1 MLLGYNGALRRRAV
15 PAVILTALLATGCQ
29 AWHVVPLSPVPSH
42 APRTIRVVRLSGE
55 SVDLRDARITSDSV
69 YGRGIVGGAP
79 VSVPRNDVARVE
91 APKFSLGRTL
101 GLLGGIYLALGVFAL
116 LLALSLAPTM

>member
-1 MLLGYNGALRRRAV
+1 MLLGYTSALRRRAV

-29 AWHVVPLSPVPSH
+29 AWHVVPLSPVPSP

-55 SVDLRDARITSDSV
+55 RVDLRDARITSDSV
-69 YGRGIVGGAP
+69 HGRVGGTP

-101 GLLGGIYLALGVFAL
+101 GLLVGIYLALGVWL
-116 LLALSLAPTM
+116 IIALSSV